1 MRRGGGKWT
10 AFALALVGLAG
21 CAADPS
27 EAQVTLAEWS
37 LSAPAQ
43 AVHPVTLPAQI
54 ELPPEPVDYVLR
66 ADVEAPPGEGP
77 LALTFADLPGLA
89 TLRANGAFAVP
100 CNDAPFDRYR
110 SEGPQC
116 WHVARPDGALHLELT
131 VHHRYEMSDY
141 VRSPAVL
148 SATASGD
155 RAFRAVRDFD
165 AWVPFAAAI
174 LAASTGL
181 LYAMV
186 FFVDRS
192 RRASGWMGLQANSIV
207 PLCLYWY
214 GITQPLFGAWD
225 TLFAGVTG
233 IVASLAAVHFSHA
246 QLGLRPPPRWV
257 GYAFLV
263 PLALSVV
270 LYSPFRILPAA
281 RVVLLVCT
289 GTIFYITAR
298 SVLAIRTPEK
308 RVAGIVMAITWF
320 LNAATGWA
328 DEEYFLGLVPHG
340 GGYHALSIG
349 VGAVALGQ
357 AGLLAYEHARS
368 QRRADDLNTELA
380 ARIETLELR
389 DRENRTLTDELR
401 RQIARRSEE
410 LTDALVREAAGGE
423 PRGAPADGEVL
434 NDRYRVLRTL
444 GTGGM
449 GTVFQV
455 ERLAD
460 GARLALKAHHGAGT
474 DDSLARLA
482 REARIAA
489 EVQHPNLVS
498 IVDIDVARAGWLFL
512 VMELVEGVTLADA
525 ISRHGDVAW
534 SLPVLTQIAEGMSA
548 LHQAGVVH
556 RDLKPANILI
566 AGGVDHAAPRVK
578 ITDFGV
584 SSMRDA
590 SAFAATLASM
600 TRRSPRPASGSA
612 LTRTGV
618 WLGTPMY
625 MAPETLARGSHAVG
639 PEVDVFSFGV
649 LAHELLSKEYPFE
662 APPILDAAM
671 GRAPKRAR
679 SLRGAFD
686 VPESVV
692 DLVDACLS
700 LHVEARPRAVDVA
713 AVLRCAMAHAP
724 VLEAKLG

>member
-1 MRRGGGKWT
+1 
-10 AFALALVGLAG
+10 LIGLAG
-21 CAADPS
+21 CAP
-27 EAQVTLAEWS
+27 EPGEPRVTLAEWS
-37 LSAPAQ
+37 VTVPKAAPR
-43 AVHPVTLPAQI
+43 PVTLPAQI
-54 ELPPEPVDYVLR
+54 DLPREPVDYVLS
-66 ADVEAPPGEGP
+66 ADVEAPPGSGP

-89 TLRANGAFAVP
+89 TLRANGTLATP
-100 CNDAPFDRYR
+100 CSDAPFDRYR

-116 WHVARPDGALHLELT
+116 WHVARPRPDEALHLELT

-155 RAFRAVRDFD
+155 RAFRAVRNFD
-165 AWVPFAAAI
+165 ALVPLAAAL

-207 PLCLYWY
+207 PLCLYWF
-214 GITQPLFGAWD
+214 GITQPLFGVWD
-225 TLFAGVTG
+225 TLVAGVLG
-233 IVASLAAVHFSHA
+233 IVAALAAVHFSHA

-257 GYAFLV
+257 GYAFGAA
-263 PLALSVV
+263 LAVSVA

-281 RVVLLVCT
+281 RVVLFVCT
-289 GTIFYITAR
+289 ATILYITGR
-298 SVLAIRTPEK
+298 STLAIRDPEK
-308 RVAGIVMAITWF
+308 RVAGIVMAVTWF
-320 LNAATGWA
+320 LNAATGWT
-328 DEEYFLGLVPHG
+328 DEEYFLGLAPHCG
-340 GGYHALSIG
+340 GFHALSIG

-357 AGLLAYEHARS
+357 SGLLAYEHARS
-368 QRRADDLNTELA
+368 LRRADDLNVELA
-380 ARIETLELR
+380 ARVETLELR

-401 RQIARRSEE
+401 RQIARRSDE
-410 LTDALVREAAGGE
+410 LTEALVREVAGGE
-423 PRGAPADGEVL
+423 TRAARPGDGEIL

-460 GARLALKAHHGAGT
+460 GARLALKAHHGGGT
-474 DDSLARLA
+474 EDSLARLA

-512 VMELVEGVTLADA
+512 VMELVEGATLAEA
-525 ISRHGDVAW
+525 IARHGDVGW
-534 SLPVLTQIAEGMSA
+534 SLPVLAQIAEGMSA
-548 LHQAGVVH
+548 LHEVGIVH
-556 RDLKPANILI
+556 RDLKPANILL
-566 AGGVDHAAPRVK
+566 AGGVEHAAPRVK

-590 SAFAATLASM
+590 SAFAATLVSM
-600 TRRSPRPASGSA
+600 TRKSPRPASDSA
-612 LTRTGV
+612 LTHTGV

-625 MAPETLARGSHAVG
+625 MAPETLARGSHSVG

-662 APPILDAAM
+662 GPPILDAAM
-671 GRAPKRAR
+671 GRAPRPAR
-679 SLRGAFD
+679 SLRG
-686 VPESVV
+686 VEGVVESVV
-692 DLVDACLS
+692 DLLDACLA
-700 LHVEARPRAVDVA
+700 LRIEDRPRAVDVA
-713 AVLRCAMAHAP
+713 AILRCAVAHGP
-724 VLEAKLG
+724 VREAKVV